1 MAWATVDDVAVALG
15 LPVGDPGSDA
25 FLVQSTDAANAWAYR
40 ERARNGY
47 VATPA
52 TPTTPAVPEDP
63 DVSPGPDVTMA
74 VVLFAQSLY
83 RARGALDS
91 YPSFE
96 SFVLSQ
102 APPAGSMGQINRLL
116 GVRRVRVG

>member
-1 MAWATVDDVAVALG
+1 MAWATVDDVAGALG
-15 LPVGDPGSDA
+15 LPVADPSADA
-25 FLVQSTDAANAWAYR
+25 FLVQCTDAANAWAYR

-47 VATPA
+47 TDDV
-52 TPTTPAVPEDP
+52 

-74 VVLFAQSLY
+74 VVLFAQALY

-96 SFVLSQ
+96 SFVMSQ

-116 GVRRVRVG
+116 GVRR